1 MALALK
7 LLRKSKRLMTLTGVV
22 LVFFLKMRKLLDFL
36 LVFCSLNRIFELT
49 RRYFR
54 SKILKKIFGFS
65 FGILLT

>member
-1 MALALK
+1 MKILSFENTK
-7 LLRKSKRLMTLTGVV
+7 EK
-22 LVFFLKMRKLLDFL
+22 FLDFL

-54 SKILKKIFGFS
+54 SRIQKKIFLFS